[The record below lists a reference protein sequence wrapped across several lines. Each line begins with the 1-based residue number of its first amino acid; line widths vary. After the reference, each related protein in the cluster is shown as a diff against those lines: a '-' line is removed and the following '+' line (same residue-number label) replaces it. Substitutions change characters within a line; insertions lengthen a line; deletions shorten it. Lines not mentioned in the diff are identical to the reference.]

1 MVWDDENVVFSRW
14 QSRTSSS
21 CRFGSLAMRW
31 RWWRRTAH
39 SDEVS
44 GPDCNGEG
52 RVRKGGRGK
61 GVGIKANAMLVTKQ
75 EV

>member
-1 MVWDDENVVFSRW
+1 MVWDDENIVFSGR

-21 CRFGSLAMRW
+21 CRFGGLAMRW
-31 RWWRRTAH
+31 RGWRRTAH

-44 GPDCNGEG
+44 GLDCDGTG
-52 RVRKGGRGK
+52 RVRQGGG
-61 GVGIKANAMLVTKQ
+61 GDLGLKANAMLVIKQ